1 MSKRKPVDRPVE
13 VEVEETPIPEI
24 KEIKTGIVVDCDK
37 LNVRE
42 EPRSDADIICTIE
55 KNSEVMIDEYE
66 STNNFYRV
74 FTASGIEGFC
84 MKKYISVQK

>member
-13 VEVEETPIPEI
+13 VEVEETIVPEI
-24 KEIKTGIVVDCDK
+24 KEIKTGIVVGCDK

-42 EPRSDADIICTIE
+42 KPKADADVVCIVE

-66 STNNFYRV
+66 STKDFYRV

-84 MKKYISVQK
+84 MKQYISVQK